1 MARKLPTLDG
11 EIVRGLLDA
20 LAEDRA
26 KSQRG
31 LASELNVALGLVNA
45 YLKRC
50 VTKGLVKVSA
60 VPARRYAY
68 YLTAKGFSEKARLTT
83 VYLSNSFA
91 FFREARADFEAIFS
105 TLAAKQSTRVTLV
118 GRSELAEIA
127 VICALDKNIQVVAIV
142 DKEHAGGAVAG
153 VPVFAD
159 FARCPQHID
168 AAVITGLLDPDALYL
183 QACNRFGKDQVFIP
197 KMLAATLVRTLR

>member
-1 MARKLPTLDG
+1 
-11 EIVRGLLDA
+11 LLDA

-50 VTKGLVKVSA
+50 VTKVLIKVSS

-83 VYLSNSFA
+83 IYLSNSFA

-105 TLAAKQSTRVTLV
+105 TLVAEPATRVALV

-127 VICALDKNIQVVAIV
+127 VICALERNIQVVAIV

-159 FARCPQHID
+159 YGRCPQNID
-168 AAVITGLLDPDALYL
+168 AAVITGLQDPDAIYS
-183 QACNRFGKDQVFIP
+183 QACNRFGKDRVFIP
-197 KMLAATLVRTLR
+197 KMLAATLAGKVR